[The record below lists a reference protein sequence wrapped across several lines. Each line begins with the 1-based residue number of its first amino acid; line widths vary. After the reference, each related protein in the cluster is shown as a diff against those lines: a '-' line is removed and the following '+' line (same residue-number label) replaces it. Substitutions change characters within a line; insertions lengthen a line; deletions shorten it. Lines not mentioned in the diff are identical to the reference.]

1 MVSERMDEENNQNI
15 SVSDDVLNIANYST
29 NEQDVVNYFENAQN
43 EERPLNEILEN
54 ILKLGVIAA
63 KSAQVGN
70 QVDYVGKK
78 FIEIQN
84 KLYKQLDDQFGDH
97 GDSIKGSMTE
107 MFHQLGMD
115 LGINRATEIEHQ
127 KGSQKGVEFE
137 EYCEEII
144 LKIAKREGDKLEVT
158 GKKKGFVSGSLKGD
172 LVYTVQD
179 SGKKIVL
186 EMKDKV
192 NLSIPDLEND
202 MKEAMENRGA
212 EYGIVISKRETSF
225 PKYVGIFQEYKNNLF
240 VALTTEDSD
249 DAELQNEILI
259 IALRWAKLR
268 LKQKSGTIDS
278 SLIIE
283 KIENIQS
290 TMKKF
295 SNIKTKCTSIKG
307 TADEISE
314 YLDELRDTIKADLL
328 EVSKSLK

>member
-1 MVSERMDEENNQNI
+1 MDEENNQNI

-29 NEQDVVNYFENAQN
+29 NEQDIVNYFENAQN
-43 EERPLNEILEN
+43 EERPLDEILEN
-54 ILKLGVIAA
+54 ILKLGVIAV

-70 QVDYVGKK
+70 QVDYVEKK
-78 FIEIQN
+78 FMAIQTR
-84 KLYKQLDDQFGDH
+84 LEKQIDDQFGDH
-97 GDSIKGSMTE
+97 GDSNKRFMTE

-144 LKIAKREGDKLEVT
+144 SKIAKREKDEYDMT

-172 LVYTVQD
+172 IVYTVRD

-186 EMKDKV
+186 EMKDKA
-192 NLSIPDLEND
+192 NLSIPDLKKD

-225 PKYVGIFQEYKNNLF
+225 PKFVGIFQEYKNNLF

-259 IALRWAKLR
+259 IALMWAKLR
-268 LKQKSGTIDS
+268 LKQKSGPINS

-283 KIENIQS
+283 QIENIQS
-290 TMKKF
+290 TMEKF
-295 SNIKTKCTSIKG
+295 SNIKTRCTSIK
-307 TADEISE
+307 TIAKEISE
-314 YLDELRDTIKADLL
+314 YLDELRETIKADLL